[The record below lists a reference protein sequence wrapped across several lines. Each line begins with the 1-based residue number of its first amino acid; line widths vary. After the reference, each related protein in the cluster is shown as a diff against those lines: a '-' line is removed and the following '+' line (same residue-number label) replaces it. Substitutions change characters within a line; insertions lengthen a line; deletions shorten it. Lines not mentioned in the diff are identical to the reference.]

1 MDREKIDFKD
11 FSSNFAF
18 SDLEKFE
25 SFQYFIC
32 VFYMVN
38 STVYRYRL
46 VVNPA
51 FGKLTLQHSQIA
63 NAQDTNIFNS

>member
-63 NAQDTNIFNS
+63 NAQLSSLS